1 MKRWKESVG
10 RTGRAALAAVVLGG
24 AVLLSPGCV
33 VYEPVPV
40 SAPSTLD
47 RSWSAAIGAMQ
58 DQGVTI
64 TEQDRATGLVR
75 GTRGAVTATATV
87 RTQADGRVR
96 VEFNTTGASG
106 GDPGL
111 VERIS
116 ASYQRRM
123 GR

>member
-1 MKRWKESVG
+1 MKGSGKSVLQVA
-10 RTGRAALAAVVLGG
+10 RAAMSAAVLT
-24 AVLLSPGCV
+24 AATLLSTACV
-33 VYEPVPV
+33 VYEPVP
-40 SAPSTLD
+40 AYQPSTFD
-47 RSWSAAIGAMQ
+47 RSWSAAIGALQ

-64 TEQDRATGLVR
+64 TEQDRARGVVR
-75 GTRGAVTATATV
+75 GSRGALNVTAAV

-96 VEFNTTGASG
+96 VEFNTTGG

-116 ASYQRRM
+116 ASYERRM